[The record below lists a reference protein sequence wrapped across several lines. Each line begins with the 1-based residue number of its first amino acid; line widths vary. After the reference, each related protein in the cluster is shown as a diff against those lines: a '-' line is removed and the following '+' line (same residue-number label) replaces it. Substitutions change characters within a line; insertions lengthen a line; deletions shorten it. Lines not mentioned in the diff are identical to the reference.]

1 LQFLDFSMV
10 LYDFSKVQHKGSKSD
25 FGFTNRSQDFT
36 VRPLG
41 GVHLLQLGPWARP
54 AAGIA
59 GIRPRE
65 GRDLPEKWS
74 GMMRDSP
81 RVSLSGWRR
90 RVVLQR
96 VSSAVPWM
104 GSRGSIYSCELA
116 ERGDKPVAGKASV
129 GIGVAGG
136 ELRW

>member
-1 LQFLDFSMV
+1 MIFPRFSTRGQS
-10 LYDFSKVQHKGSKSD
+10 LT
-25 FGFTNRSQDFT
+25 FGLTNRSQDFT

-54 AAGIA
+54 TAGIA

-65 GRDLPEKWS
+65 GRELPGKWS

-81 RVSLSGWRR
+81 RVGLSGWRR
-90 RVVLQR
+90 RVVLRR

-129 GIGVAGG
+129 GIGVVDG
-136 ELRW
+136 ELGW

>member
-1 LQFLDFSMV
+1 MV

-104 GSRGSIYSCELA
+104 GSRGSIYSWELA